1 MKFFYLM
8 IISIFSMSCSS
19 SSTVETNVKS
29 KTSTVE
35 TNAKSN
41 NSDIVVVNQKNTN
54 VEVQNNAN
62 SYPIQNM
69 VVSKQNV
76 KNWGAKRVG
85 AADAAPIEATPMTY
99 PAPDNS
105 EISSTMNN
113 NVPTE
118 VRTFKN
124 NPMLAKMERI
134 FVDVKNPQIKVYLK
148 NGKVVNVP
156 SGKISNPATVS
167 ADEILSAAG
176 IVRKPAPPKVEEKM
190 EQKVQQ

>member
-1 MKFFYLM
+1 MRFFNFV
-8 IISIFSMSCSS
+8 IISIFFISCSS
-19 SSTVETNVKS
+19 SSTVETNV
-29 KTSTVE
+29 
-35 TNAKSN
+35 NSN
-41 NSDIVVVNQKNTN
+41 NSDIAVVRKVNAN
-54 VEVQNNAN
+54 VEVQADAN

-69 VVSKQNV
+69 AVSKQNV
-76 KNWGAKRVG
+76 RNWGAKRGRATDV
-85 AADAAPIEATPMTY
+85 APIEATPMAY

-118 VRTFKN
+118 IRTFKN
-124 NPMLAKMERI
+124 NPMLVKMERI

-156 SGKISNPATVS
+156 PGKISNPATVS

-176 IVRKPAPPKVEEKM
+176 IAPKPAMQKVGEKM
-190 EQKVQQ
+190 EQKEQ

>member
-1 MKFFYLM
+1 MRFFNFV
-8 IISIFSMSCSS
+8 IISIFFISCSS
-19 SSTVETNVKS
+19 SSTVETNV
-29 KTSTVE
+29 
-35 TNAKSN
+35 NSN
-41 NSDIVVVNQKNTN
+41 NSDIAVVRKVNAN
-54 VEVQNNAN
+54 VEVQADAN

-69 VVSKQNV
+69 AVSKQNV
-76 KNWGAKRVG
+76 RNWGAKRGRATDV
-85 AADAAPIEATPMTY
+85 APIEATPMAY

-118 VRTFKN
+118 IRTFKN
-124 NPMLAKMERI
+124 NPMLVKMERI

-156 SGKISNPATVS
+156 PGKISNPATVS

-176 IVRKPAPPKVEEKM
+176 VAPKPATQKVGEKM
-190 EQKVQQ
+190 EQKEQ

>member
-8 IISIFSMSCSS
+8 IISIFSISCSL

-105 EISSTMNN
+105 EITSAMNN

-118 VRTFKN
+118 IRTFKN
-124 NPMLAKMERI
+124 NSILVKMEKT
-134 FVDVKNPQIKVYLK
+134 FADVKKPQIKIYLK

-156 SGKISNPATVS
+156 PGKISNTATAS

-176 IVRKPAPPKVEEKM
+176 IALKPAAPKVEEKIKQK
-190 EQKVQQ
+190 EQ

>member
-8 IISIFSMSCSS
+8 IISIFYISCSS
-19 SSTVETNVKS
+19 SSTVKTNV
-29 KTSTVE
+29 
-35 TNAKSN
+35 NSN
-41 NSDIVVVNQKNTN
+41 NSNITVVGQVNTNAVNQINTN
-54 VEVQNNAN
+54 IEVQADAN

-69 VVSKQNV
+69 AVSKQNV
-76 KNWGAKRVG
+76 RNWGGKKG
-85 AADAAPIEATPMTY
+85 GDTDAAPIEATPMTY

-105 EISSTMNN
+105 EISSTMKN

-124 NPMLAKMERI
+124 NSMLIKMEKK
-134 FVDVKNPQIKVYLK
+134 FVDVKKPQIKVYLK

-156 SGKISNPATVS
+156 SGKISNSATAS

-176 IVRKPAPPKVEEKM
+176 IAPKPAPPKVEEKIKQK
-190 EQKVQQ
+190 EQ

>member
-1 MKFFYLM
+1 MKFLYLM
-8 IISIFSMSCSS
+8 IISIFSISCSS
-19 SSTVETNVKS
+19 SSTVETNV
-29 KTSTVE
+29 
-35 TNAKSN
+35 NSN
-41 NSDIVVVNQKNTN
+41 NSDIAAVSQINTDAVNQMNTN
-54 VEVQNNAN
+54 VEVQADMN

-69 VVSKQNV
+69 AVSKQNV
-76 KNWGAKRVG
+76 RNWGAKRAGVT
-85 AADAAPIEATPMTY
+85 DAAPIEATPMAY

-118 VRTFKN
+118 IRTFKN
-124 NPMLAKMERI
+124 NPMLVKMEKF

-156 SGKISNPATVS
+156 PGKISNSATAS

-176 IVRKPAPPKVEEKM
+176 IAPKPATPKVQEKM
-190 EQKVQQ
+190 GRKEQ

>member
-1 MKFFYLM
+1 MKFFYLI
-8 IISIFSMSCSS
+8 IISIFFISCSS
-19 SSTVETNVKS
+19 SSTV
-29 KTSTVE
+29 KTSV
-35 TNAKSN
+35 NSN
-41 NSDIVVVNQKNTN
+41 NSDIAVVKQTNAN
-54 VEVQNNAN
+54 VEVQAEAN

-69 VVSKQNV
+69 AVSKKNV
-76 KNWGAKRVG
+76 RNWGGKRVG
-85 AADAAPIEATPMTY
+85 ATDAAPIEATPMAY

-113 NVPTE
+113 DVPTE

-124 NPMLAKMERI
+124 NPMLVKMERI
-134 FVDVKNPQIKVYLK
+134 LVDVKNPQIKVYLK

-156 SGKISNPATVS
+156 PGKISNPATVS

-190 EQKVQQ
+190 EQKEQQ